1 MCTMPRCHRL
11 AGQSNETGSAHC
23 GASRKGTCQ
32 ANTLNIEFMKTF
44 LLSKLGYAFVSNAM
58 PSALMSGAALARAN
72 RMVKRH
78 GGLLVGGSIELSPA
92 GVSFTPHAREEPQH
106 VGLRPVNILA
116 ANIRSVRREF
126 GWLTGTVVI
135 CHLGGEF
142 RFRCF
147 GARSVARLF
156 AKHLQA
162 QFALA
167 RPGWRRPGG

>member
-1 MCTMPRCHRL
+1 MSRL
-11 AGQSNETGSAHC
+11 TGQSAVHGSARGGEVTKVICH
-23 GASRKGTCQ
+23 AS
-32 ANTLNIEFMKTF
+32 TLHIEFMKIF
-44 LLSKLGYAFVSNAM
+44 KLSKLGYGFVSNVM
-58 PSALMSGAALARAN
+58 PSALMSGAAFARAN

-162 QFALA
+162 QFASA
-167 RPGWRRPGG
+167 GPCWRPGG

>member
-1 MCTMPRCHRL
+1 MSRL
-11 AGQSNETGSAHC
+11 TGQSEVPGSARGGEATKVICH
-23 GASRKGTCQ
+23 ARI
-32 ANTLNIEFMKTF
+32 LNIEFMKTF
-44 LLSKLGYAFVSNAM
+44 TLSKLGYAFVPNAM
-58 PSALMSGAALARAN
+58 PSALTSGAALARAK
-72 RMVKRH
+72 RMAKRH

-167 RPGWRRPGG
+167 GPCWRPVK

>member
-1 MCTMPRCHRL
+1 MSL
-11 AGQSNETGSAHC
+11 
-23 GASRKGTCQ
+23 GAPIAVRPAKGTCQ
-32 ANTLNIEFMKTF
+32 ANTLNIGFMKDF
-44 LLSKLGYAFVSNAM
+44 NFSKLGYAFIPHAM

-72 RMVKRH
+72 RMAKRH

-92 GVSFTPHAREEPQH
+92 GVSFKPHAREEPMQ
-106 VGLRPVNILA
+106 VGLRPINIRA

-126 GWLTGTVVI
+126 SWLTGTVVI

-156 AKHLQA
+156 ANHLQA

-167 RPGWRRPGG
+167 GPCWRPGG